1 MPDRDWCQIWTCKN
15 DVVVTK
21 QTPRLGVSRY
31 LGVLKSGTGNNCAII
46 LTLHW
51 DTPSDP
57 CLGPHRFVLQ
67 RIASQ
72 MKYYASR
79 NFLEWG
85 LRHRWYFLGG
95 FPSRETRNEQRG
107 ECKVVRGFRCGRM
120 GADGNIWTSGDH
132 GVIMSRAY
140 RSFSDQTITS
150 MRCSHD
156 CIRNLDK
163 NTNFSKKCFCHILK
177 EYCLWFMSWKFGH
190 KGNLYLSIWIFWTTL
205 LVLMM

>member
-31 LGVLKSGTGNNCAII
+31 LGVLKTGTGNNCAII

-107 ECKVVRGFRCGRM
+107 ECECGVLGV
-120 GADGNIWTSGDH
+120 GAWELMATSEPL
-132 GVIMSRAY
+132 VIMG
-140 RSFSDQTITS
+140 
-150 MRCSHD
+150 
-156 CIRNLDK
+156 
-163 NTNFSKKCFCHILK
+163 
-177 EYCLWFMSWKFGH
+177 WSWAEH
-190 KGNLYLSIWIFWTTL
+190 TAHLATRQ
-205 LVLMM
+205 